1 MKKQEELEKKVNR
14 FTKIAAGILLLAVVA
29 GFLVMVLTSR
39 RKDTGTDTGGAA
51 DACRG
56 CNSVSGQDPDPRCY
70 GHTALCLRTGTDG
83 RRRIHAVRRG

>member
-39 RKDTGTDTGGAA
+39 RKAEPEPTPTPAPTQAVQPTPAA
-51 DACRG
+51 A
-56 CNSVSGQDPDPRCY
+56 V
-70 GHTALCLRTGTDG
+70 HTALCLRTGADG
-83 RRRIHAVRRG
+83 RRRIHAVRGGQAC

>member
-39 RKDTGTDTGGAA
+39 RKAEPEPTPTPEPNEIIRFCSGNASVTAVN
-51 DACRG
+51 ACSLI
-56 CNSVSGQDPDPRCY
+56 CATKILS
-70 GHTALCLRTGTDG
+70 TTL
-83 RRRIHAVRRG
+83 